1 MWPGGNGRGAAV
13 TPGIIPKRGLRRSTM
28 HETNTELDNIS
39 DLLFVIQINTKI
51 QYKILPFDIPIFDS
65 TLAFSMPQC
74 ATVYI
79 QYI

>member
-1 MWPGGNGRGAAV
+1 
-13 TPGIIPKRGLRRSTM
+13 M